1 MMHFLRSWEGFMLL
15 IFLGFLF
22 GTFIGMVAA
31 LLNNVHKYIE
41 DEDAFDDI
49 DMEDGD
55 GTKHK

>member
-1 MMHFLRSWEGFMLL
+1 MLL